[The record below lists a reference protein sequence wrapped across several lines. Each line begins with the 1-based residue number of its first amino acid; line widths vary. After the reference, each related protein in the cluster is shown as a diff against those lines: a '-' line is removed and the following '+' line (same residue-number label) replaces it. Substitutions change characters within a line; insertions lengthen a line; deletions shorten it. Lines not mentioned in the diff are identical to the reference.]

1 MRRGFQQ
8 VLLCCWLTMLSSAAV
23 ASVSPARVEVC
34 FDYGCLSEVEVR
46 FDEGTMSKVKM
57 LLGSP
62 ADAAAEREALVR
74 ALGELYRTAGAQS
87 PIHADRAGNLLDAGV
102 VGRMD
107 CIDHSTTTTR
117 FLNLIEERAW
127 LRFHRVR
134 DPARRQR
141 FIFQHFSAVIEEL
154 EAELLASTHPPGT
167 VPDHVPILLALCDCE
182 DVLDDV
188 AQPAV
193 RIAESQPRGGARFAV
208 DSWFVDHGEPAIV
221 LPLAEWLKG
230 GGPNVN

>member
-1 MRRGFQQ
+1 MRRGFRK

-23 ASVSPARVEVC
+23 ASVSPARAEVC
-34 FDYGCLSEVEVR
+34 FDYGCSSEVGVR
-46 FDEGTMSKVKM
+46 FDEDTMSRVKM

-62 ADAAAEREALVR
+62 SDAAAEREAVVR
-74 ALGELYRTAGAQS
+74 ALGELYRVAGAQS

-102 VGRMD
+102 GGRMD

-117 FLNLIEERAW
+117 FLQLIEERAW

-134 DPARRQR
+134 DPERRQR

-154 EAELLASTHPPGT
+154 EADLLASAHSPGI
-167 VPDHVPILLALCDCE
+167 VPDHVPILLALCDCK

-188 AQPAV
+188 ARPADGM
-193 RIAESQPRGGARFAV
+193 AGTPPRGGARFVV

-230 GGPNVN
+230 GGPDVY

>member
-1 MRRGFQQ
+1 MRRGLRK

-23 ASVSPARVEVC
+23 ASVLPARVEVC
-34 FDYGCLSEVEVR
+34 FDYGCLSEAEVL

-57 LLGSP
+57 LLGSSS
-62 ADAAAEREALVR
+62 DAAAEREALARV
-74 ALGELYRTAGAQS
+74 LGELYRAAGAQS

-102 VGRMD
+102 AGRMD
-107 CIDHSTTTTR
+107 CIDHSTTTSR

-141 FIFQHFSAVIEEL
+141 LIFQHFSAVIEEL
-154 EAELLASTHPPGT
+154 EADLLASTHSPGM

-182 DVLDDV
+182 DVLDDLPR
-188 AQPAV
+188 PAGGT
-193 RIAESQPRGGARFAV
+193 AETPPRDAARFAV

-221 LPLAEWLKG
+221 LPLAEWLRG
-230 GGPNVN
+230 GGPNVY

>member
-1 MRRGFQQ
+1 MRRGLQQ
-8 VLLCCWLTMLSSAAV
+8 ALLWCWLTMLSSAAL
-23 ASVSPARVEVC
+23 ASVSPARAEVC
-34 FDYGCLSEVEVR
+34 FDYGCSSEVGVW
-46 FDEGTMSKVKM
+46 FDEYTMSRVKM

-62 ADAAAEREALVR
+62 SDAAAEREALVR
-74 ALGELYRTAGAQS
+74 ALGELYRAAGAQS

-102 VGRMD
+102 AGRMD
-107 CIDHSTTTTR
+107 CVDHSTTTTR

-141 FIFQHFSAVIEEL
+141 LIFQHFSAVIEEL
-154 EAELLASTHPPGT
+154 EAHLLGSVDPPGT
-167 VPDHVPILLALCDCE
+167 VPDHVPMLLVLCDCE

-188 AQPAV
+188 AQPV
-193 RIAESQPRGGARFAV
+193 DRIAGTQPRGGARFVV

-230 GGPNVN
+230 GGPNVY

>member
-1 MRRGFQQ
+1 MRRGVQH
-8 VLLCCWLTMLSSAAV
+8 VLVWCWLATLSSTAP
-23 ASVSPARVEVC
+23 ASVSPARAEVC
-34 FDYGCLSEVEVR
+34 FDYGCSSEVGVR
-46 FDEGTMSKVKM
+46 FDEDTMSTVKM

-62 ADAAAEREALVR
+62 SDAPAEREALVR
-74 ALGELYRTAGAQS
+74 ALGELYRAAGAQS

-102 VGRMD
+102 AGRMD

-134 DPARRQR
+134 DPERRQR
-141 FIFQHFSAVIEEL
+141 FIFKHFSAVIEEL
-154 EAELLASTHPPGT
+154 EADLRAPVDPPVT
-167 VPDHVPILLALCDCE
+167 VPDHVPMLLALCDCE

-188 AQPAV
+188 AQPADGFPDT
-193 RIAESQPRGGARFAV
+193 QPRGGARFVV
-208 DSWFVDHGEPAIV
+208 DSWFVDHGQPAIV

-230 GGPNVN
+230 GGPDVY